1 MCDVQRVPLRSIART
16 EYPKLQQFQ
25 DRNRDSLMVQNL
37 LALIIRF
44 GASRGVRAAN
54 RGRERLHNDLGVKLE
69 LIENTSAEQ
78 RLAPKGRSR
87 RRVVCATP
95 LQKRLQW

>member
-1 MCDVQRVPLRSIART
+1 
-16 EYPKLQQFQ
+16 
-25 DRNRDSLMVQNL
+25 MVQNL

-44 GASRGVRAAN
+44 GASRGVRGEN

-87 RRVVCATP
+87 LRVVCATP